1 LPWDTQAARRFEIRP
16 SATCAVVE
24 FCSSLFFFNLSI
36 NESELAA
43 AIARIEAKRDELA
56 ALPAQRERPNVLA
69 MLPKAAAA
77 YLKQVD
83 AFAAGDAM
91 AT

>member
-1 LPWDTQAARRFEIRP
+1 LPWDTQAARRFEIGP

-24 FCSSLFFFNLSI
+24 FCSSLFFNLSI